1 MAINKKFWEE
11 KTVLI
16 TGHTGF
22 KGSWLSIWLNMLGA
36 NLHGYA
42 LQPNTKPNMFEMAGV
57 KKTIKSNISDIR
69 DYKKLL
75 AVMKK
80 CQPQI
85 IFHLAAQPL
94 VRQSYKNPLETYQT
108 NVLGTANLLEAARYI
123 NSVRAVVVI
132 TSDKC
137 YENKEVNCAYKES
150 DRLGGYDPYSSSKAC
165 AEIVTAAYRNSFFK
179 DSDVA
184 VASARAGNVI
194 GGGDW
199 AADRLAPDCI
209 KAWIKNKT
217 VVIRYPKAIRPWQ
230 HVLEPLAGYIIL
242 AEKLY
247 KYGNKFA
254 QAWNFGPENKN
265 IKNVEFLVDSL
276 AKLWG
281 KKTKWKKISK
291 KQPHEAMLLKLDCS
305 MAKTRLP
312 WKPCWNI
319 EKTLEKTIQWY
330 KTYLK
335 NPKDT
340 TTITLEQINQYMKDL
355 KWLLRKVEN

>member
-1 MAINKKFWEE
+1 MAISKTFWKE
-11 KTVLI
+11 KTILI

-22 KGSWLSIWLNMLGA
+22 KGSWLSVWLNMLGA

-42 LQPNTKPNMFEMAGV
+42 LKPDTRPNMFEAVGV
-57 KKTIKSNISDIR
+57 KKIIKSNISDIR
-69 DYKKLL
+69 DYNKLL

-94 VRQSYKNPLETYQT
+94 VRQSYKDPLETYQT
-108 NVLGTANLLEAARYI
+108 NIIGTANLLEAARYVK
-123 NSVRAVVVI
+123 SVRAVIVI

-137 YENKEVNCAYKES
+137 YENKESHYAYKEP
-150 DRLGGYDPYSSSKAC
+150 DPLGGYDPYSSSKAC
-165 AEIVTAAYRNSFFK
+165 AEIVTAAYKNSFFT

-184 VASARAGNVI
+184 IASARAGNVI

-199 AADRLAPDCI
+199 AADRLIPDCI

-217 VVIRYPKAIRPWQ
+217 VEIRYPHAIRPWQ

-247 KYGNKFA
+247 RYGNKFA
-254 QAWNFGPENKN
+254 KAWNFGPDKKN
-265 IKNVEFLVDSL
+265 IKNVAFLVDAI
-276 AKLWG
+276 AKLWD
-281 KKTKWKKISK
+281 KKAKWKITTK

-305 MAKTRLP
+305 MAKTNLP
-312 WKPCWNI
+312 WKPRWNI
-319 EKTLEKTIQWY
+319 EKTLEKTVQWY
-330 KTYLK
+330 KTYLE
-335 NPKDT
+335 NSQNITDT
-340 TTITLEQINQYMKDL
+340 TIEQIDQYMKDS
-355 KWLLRKVEN
+355 K